1 VRQRRR
7 VERQERSVA
16 DNQSDL
22 VILGGGS
29 GGYAAALRA
38 AELGKSVVLIEKDK
52 VGGTC
57 LHRGCIPTKA
67 LLHAGEIADQARE
80 SANFGV
86 NATFEGIDMAGVHK
100 YKDGVIGKNWKGLQ
114 GLIKSRGIQIVEG
127 EGRLTGPKTVTVG
140 SDNYTGTNLI
150 LATGSYSRSLPGLEI
165 DGDRVITS
173 EHALQLDH
181 VPDSAIVLGG
191 GVIGCEFASA
201 WTSFGTKVTIIEALP
216 HLVPLED
223 EANSKLLERAFRRR
237 GIGFKVGAR
246 FEKVEPTNEG
256 VRVHLEGGDTLEAG
270 LLLVAVGRG
279 PVSADLGY
287 EDQGI
292 RIERGFVVTDE
303 FLRTSVDGVYAV
315 GDLISIGGEPHL
327 QLAHVGFAE
336 GILVA
341 EHIAGL
347 PVVPIDYAGVPRI
360 TYTQPEVAAVG
371 YSEAQAAEKF
381 GADNIKTVTYDLS
394 GNGRS
399 AILNTRG
406 AVKLVAKSD
415 GTVLGVHIVGDRV
428 GELIAEAQLIYNWE
442 ALAGEVAQLIH
453 PHPTQSEAIGEAHLL
468 LAGKPLHVHE

>member
-1 VRQRRR
+1 M
-7 VERQERSVA
+7 A

-67 LLHAGEIADQARE
+67 LLHAGEIADGARD
-80 SANFGV
+80 SASFGV
-86 NATFEGIDMAGVHK
+86 NASFDGIDMAGVHK
-100 YKDGVIGKNWKGLQ
+100 YKDGVVGKNFKGLV
-114 GLIKSRGIQIVEG
+114 GLIKSRGIEIVEG
-127 EGRLTGPKTVTVG
+127 EGRLVGPKTVKVG
-140 SDNYTGTNLI
+140 GDTYTGVNLV
-150 LATGSYSRSLPGLEI
+150 LATGSYSRTLPGLEL
-165 DGDRVITS
+165 DGQRVITS
-173 EHALQLDH
+173 EHALVLDH
-181 VPDSAIVLGG
+181 VPTTAIVLGG

-201 WTSFGTKVTIIEALP
+201 WTSFGTAVTIIEALP

-223 EANSKLLERAFRRR
+223 EASSKQLERAFRRR
-237 GIGFKVGAR
+237 NIKAKLSAR
-246 FEKVEPTNEG
+246 FEKVEYTEAG
-256 VRVHLEGGDTLEAG
+256 IQVTLEGGETLDAE

-279 PVSADLGY
+279 PTSADLGY
-287 EDQGI
+287 DEQGI
-292 RIERGFVVTDE
+292 AMDRGFVTVDE
-303 FLRTSVDGVYAV
+303 YCRTSVDGVYAV
-315 GDLISIGGEPHL
+315 GDLIPTL
-327 QLAHVGFAE
+327 QLAHAGFGE

-360 TYTQPEVAAVG
+360 TYSSPEVASVGLTEVQAVEQYG
-371 YSEAQAAEKF
+371 AEAV
-381 GADNIKTVTYDLS
+381 KTVTYDLS

-399 AILNTRG
+399 AILAAKG
-406 AVKLVAKSD
+406 AVKLVAAQD

-442 ALAGEVAQLIH
+442 ALGSEVAQLIH

-468 LAGKPLHVHE
+468 LAGKPLHVHD